1 MMEIRYKQA
10 NQHTTIHYGE
20 TFYQTFAKE
29 QFKGQH
35 LIFFTNQKW
44 YDQLVMLISDY
55 FVETEIDWYIFSNQL
70 YCQTITE
77 LPTVLNFLAKFD
89 QSKEYVFIA
98 LGNEGV
104 VSFTSFLHKHTLLP
118 NDFLVITYTIQS
130 FAHTLT
136 GEFTLIQAPITD
148 CLKWSDLP
156 QTIYYFD
163 QGLGK
168 TLATQMI
175 DLASLLLLSAVA
187 EPRFLVQ
194 LMQAFP
200 NQKQLQKRSLVS
212 YIDRI
217 IDGYEKMS
225 TILKHDI
232 IFFEQAFY
240 HVANGHLLSAQMKRF
255 LAIFFYLIWQLLQND
270 KRTQAAQL
278 VNWLH
283 ELGYPVQ
290 LPHQIVL
297 ADYLTQ
303 VQLLVGSQRLFLK
316 KEPQKYSGS
325 NQHVTTQQLIILIEF
340 YEQQI
345 KELKV
350 NERK

>member
-20 TFYQTFAKE
+20 TFYQSFSKE
-29 QFKGQH
+29 QFRGKQ

-44 YDQLVMLISDY
+44 YDQFVTLISDY
-55 FVETEIDWYIFSNQL
+55 FVETDIDWYIFSNQL

-77 LPTVLNFLAKFD
+77 LPTVLQFLAKFD
-89 QSKEYVFIA
+89 QTKEYVFIA

-118 NDFLVITYTIQS
+118 NDWIVITYTIQS
-130 FAHTLT
+130 LVHSLT

-148 CLKWSDLP
+148 CLKWSDVP
-156 QTIYYFD
+156 QAIYYFD
-163 QGLGK
+163 QGSGK

-175 DLASLLLLSAVA
+175 DLASLILLSAVA
-187 EPRFLVQ
+187 EPPFLGQ
-194 LMQAFP
+194 LMQTFS
-200 NQKQLQKRSLVS
+200 NQKQLQKHSFVS
-212 YIDRI
+212 YIDRVV
-217 IDGYEKMS
+217 DGYEKMS

-240 HVANGHLLSAQMKRF
+240 TIANGHLLSAQMKRF

-270 KRTQAAQL
+270 KRTQAAEL
-278 VNWLH
+278 VRWLH
-283 ELGYPVQ
+283 KLGYPVP
-290 LPHQIVL
+290 LPRQIIL
-297 ADYLTQ
+297 ADYLIQ
-303 VQLLVGSQRLFLK
+303 VQLMIGSQRLFLK
-316 KEPQKYSGS
+316 KAAQTYSGS
-325 NQHVTTQQLIILIEF
+325 NQQVTTQQFNILIEF

-345 KELKV
+345 KELKT
-350 NERK
+350 NE